1 MRVTNWTRWQR
12 TKMCAV
18 MVLTLVGIA
27 CGGGLEDVDGTL
39 ALPSPIGL
47 VASMSCAVG
56 LLYNII
62 QHDRQGRR

>member
-1 MRVTNWTRWQR
+1 MTVVWIL
-12 TKMCAV
+12 V
-18 MVLTLVGIA
+18 LVGIA

-39 ALPSPIGL
+39 AIPSPIGL
-47 VASMSCAVG
+47 AASMSCAAG